1 MLFTRNLAHPI
12 NSFNRPDSTLNQELF
27 NKNINVTQLYMGLPD
42 DTTKESLTQAMIS
55 DEWVP
60 ISNMNTCIY
69 RQEELKQ

>member
-1 MLFTRNLAHPI
+1 MLFTRNLDHPI

-55 DEWVP
+55 DEGVP